1 MQYNFDE
8 IISRKYTSSLR
19 WDTVEQKYGE
29 PKLIPLTTADMDF
42 KTAPAV
48 IRALRE
54 AVDRGIFGYPVPMEG
69 YFEAVIERMERFRGW
84 PVKREWICRSPGVVN
99 GVAYV
104 IQSLTKPG
112 DKIVLPSPM
121 YHPFAHLIEDNGR
134 ALSRSSMVLRDGR
147 YDLDLG
153 DLEEKLADSRARLL
167 IFCSPH
173 NPAGRVFTREELEQ
187 VIRLCLQ
194 HQVLLLCDEIH
205 SDFCFS
211 GHPFVSAGQV
221 ARDMGGEYEQNLI
234 VCTSASKSFNI
245 AGLQNSDILIPSPE
259 HRKAYMKVLT
269 DQHLMSCNYLGLLA
283 TEAAYRGGQDWLEA
297 VVAYLE
303 ENRNYLAEYISK
315 NCKPIHAVVPQATYM
330 AWLDCRDSGMSAAR
344 LEQFF
349 IHQARVGVNM
359 GGTFG
364 PEGEGFVR
372 LNFACPRP
380 LLTEALQRISDALD
394 VRTAI

>member
-8 IISRKYTSSLR
+8 IISRKNTWSLR

-29 PKLIPLTTADMDF
+29 PDLIPLTTADMDF
-42 KTAPAV
+42 KTAPPV

-54 AVDRGIFGYPVPMEG
+54 AVDRGIFGYPAPMDG
-69 YFEAVIERMERFRGW
+69 YFEAVMDRMEQLRGW
-84 PVKREWICRSPGVVN
+84 PVERDWICRSPGIVN

-104 IQSLTKPG
+104 IQGLTEPG

-121 YHPFAHLIEDNGR
+121 YHPFAHLIEDNNR
-134 ALSRSSMVLRDGR
+134 VLSRSSMILRDGR
-147 YDLDLG
+147 YDLDFA

-173 NPAGRVFTREELEQ
+173 NPAGRVFTRGELER
-187 VIRLCLQ
+187 VIRLC
-194 HQVLLLCDEIH
+194 HRHRVLLLCDEIH

-221 ARDMGGEYEQNLI
+221 ARELGQDYEQNLI
-234 VCTSASKSFNI
+234 VCTSASKSFNL
-245 AGLQNSDILIPSPE
+245 AGLQNSDILIPNRK
-259 HRKAYMKVLT
+259 HRQAYMKVLT
-269 DQHLMSCNYLGLLA
+269 DQHLMSSNYLGLLA
-283 TEAAYRGGQDWLEA
+283 TEAAYRRGQDWLTA

-303 ENRNYLAEYISK
+303 ANRDYLVDYISK
-315 NCKPIHAVVPQATYM
+315 NCNPIRAMIPQATYM
-330 AWLDCRDSGMSAAR
+330 VWLDCRDMGMTGAQ

-349 IHQARVGVNM
+349 IHQVRVGVNL

-372 LNFACPRP
+372 LNFACARP
-380 LLTEALQRISDALD
+380 LLSQALARIASALSGRA
-394 VRTAI
+394 VL